1 MIVHALGIIN
11 EFFKFLSERLKKKG
25 LRKRFDKSKVSG
37 DTNQRIQFPK
47 SFFFF
52 QQQENEESPKGIKV
66 LGGLM

>member
-47 SFFFF
+47 SFSSF
-52 QQQENEESPKGIKV
+52 NNRKMKKVPKV
-66 LGGLM
+66 LKF